1 MPGISIPTCLFPHL
15 GYNIEKTKGAQL
27 MYYPYYYGFDWTY
40 VYLILPCVLLSLW
53 ASSNVNST
61 FKKYS
66 QQYSRRGL
74 TGAEAAQRV
83 LTANGVSGV
92 RIDRISGSL
101 TDHFDPRTNVI
112 RLSDSVYNSTST
124 AAIGVACHE
133 AGHAVQYAVGY
144 APIKLRA
151 AIIPLTNFGSK
162 LAMPLILLG
171 ILLTSLGS
179 FSDTLIYL
187 GIAAFGLS
195 LVFQLVTL
203 PVEFNAS
210 RRAISTIE
218 DTGILTEEEQKG
230 ARKTLKAAAMTY
242 VAATAVSLAQ
252 FLRLILLFGNRRR
265 RD

>member
-1 MPGISIPTCLFPHL
+1 
-15 GYNIEKTKGAQL
+15 
-27 MYYPYYYGFDWTY
+27 MYYNYYYGFDWTY
-40 VYLILPCVLLSLW
+40 LVLVLPCVLLSLW

-66 QQYSRRGL
+66 KQYSRRGI

-83 LTANGVSGV
+83 LSANGVRSVQIQRVSGN
-92 RIDRISGSL
+92 L
-101 TDHFDPRTNVI
+101 TDHYDPKANVI
-112 RLSDSVYNSTST
+112 RLSDGVYQNTST

-133 AGHAVQYAVGY
+133 AGHAVQYAQGY

-151 AIIPLTNFGSK
+151 AIIPITNFGSK

-171 ILLTSLGS
+171 IL
-179 FSDTLIYL
+179 FSAFSYMAEWLIYL
-187 GIAAFGLS
+187 GIACFGLS

-210 RRAISTIE
+210 RRAMQAIE
-218 DTGILTEEEQKG
+218 QGNLLTEDEQKG
-230 ARKTLKAAAMTY
+230 ARKTLSAAALTY

-252 FLRLILLFGNRRR
+252 LLRLLALFGNNRRR
-265 RD
+265 SD